1 MVGTDRRTV
10 RPFGAASVRSIPQLL
25 VVADSGSGVS
35 GLGQIIQRLEEF
47 LALTHEKTRVGQG
60 GSRRHRARILH
71 QGRPDYRTGWQA
83 RIEELTGLRHD
94 QALLAQLIPIEFLPD
109 IGEN

>member
-1 MVGTDRRTV
+1 MVGMNSRTV
-10 RPFGAASVRSIPQLL
+10 PPFGAASARAIPQLL
-25 VVADSGSGVS
+25 SADSGSGVG

-71 QGRPDYRTGWQA
+71 QGRPD
-83 RIEELTGLRHD
+83 H
-94 QALLAQLIPIEFLPD
+94 
-109 IGEN
+109 